1 MTQILSGICSE
12 GIMVATDS
20 VATTFDENG
29 EEKYF
34 SVDKLFPLGSHAFI
48 VSGGMG
54 ISVQLSRKFKEY
66 AEQRRLLGIEKI
78 IAVAGPYLSERL
90 SEALRKHGN
99 KRVETAELD
108 RIYFVAGGYSFKEK
122 DASYQLAFWASET
135 GKPPLERIKIGQ
147 CLAVPRTMSGE
158 LRLFQMCQRDCQLAQ
173 LIEFA
178 SDFLQ
183 KQAAVDPQV
192 GPPFWFGTVTSS
204 GFSRFS
210 GDRLSKQP

>member
-1 MTQILSGICSE
+1 
-12 GIMVATDS
+12 MVATDS
-20 VATTFDENG
+20 VATAFAESG

-34 SVDKLFPLGSHAFI
+34 SIDKLFPLGSHAFI

-78 IAVAGPYLSERL
+78 IAVAGPYLSEQL
-90 SEALRKHGN
+90 SEALRQHAG
-99 KRVETAELD
+99 KRVGTGELD
-108 RIYFVAGGYSFKEK
+108 RIYFVTGGYSFKAK
-122 DASYQLAFWASET
+122 DAPYQLALWASET
-135 GKPPLERIKIGQ
+135 GKPPLERIQIGP
-147 CLAVPRTMSGE
+147 CLTVPRTMSGE
-158 LRLFQMCQRDCQLAQ
+158 LRLFQLCQRDCQLTE

-210 GDRLSKQP
+210 RDRLSKQP